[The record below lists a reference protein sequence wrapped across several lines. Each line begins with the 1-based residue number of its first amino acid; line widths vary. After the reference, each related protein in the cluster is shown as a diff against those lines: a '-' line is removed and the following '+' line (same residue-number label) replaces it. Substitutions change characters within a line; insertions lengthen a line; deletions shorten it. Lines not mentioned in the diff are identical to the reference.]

1 MDTEKSSEMSLVDEM
16 HDGIKTLAG
25 PRQWNDTR
33 ESWLARGARAA
44 GISFR
49 AARAFYYREWA
60 DPRAS
65 VVDSVRAA
73 VARQNRQSQTEA
85 TERDALQELH
95 ERIAVLESRLEKID
109 PEFHFETLAAIRD
122 AAPRNRRAT
131 DRQSD

>member
-1 MDTEKSSEMSLVDEM
+1 VNAENKSKMTLVDEL
-16 HDGIKTLAG
+16 HHGIKILAG

-44 GISFR
+44 GVSFR
-49 AARAFYYREWA
+49 TAKGLFYREWP

-73 VARQNRQSQTEA
+73 VARQTHQSQTEA
-85 TERDALQELH
+85 KERDALQELR
-95 ERIAVLESRLEKID
+95 ERITLLESRLEKID
-109 PEFHFETLAAIRD
+109 PEFFGHALKAFRD

-131 DRQSD
+131 D

>member
-1 MDTEKSSEMSLVDEM
+1 MNAENKSKMTLVDEL
-16 HDGIKTLAG
+16 HHGIKTLAG

-33 ESWLARGARAA
+33 ESWLARGARVA
-44 GISFR
+44 GVSFR
-49 AARAFYYREWA
+49 TAKALFYREWP

-73 VARQNRQSQTEA
+73 VARRNCQSQTEA

-109 PEFHFETLAAIRD
+109 PEFHFEALAAIRD
-122 AAPRNRRAT
+122 ATPRNRRAT